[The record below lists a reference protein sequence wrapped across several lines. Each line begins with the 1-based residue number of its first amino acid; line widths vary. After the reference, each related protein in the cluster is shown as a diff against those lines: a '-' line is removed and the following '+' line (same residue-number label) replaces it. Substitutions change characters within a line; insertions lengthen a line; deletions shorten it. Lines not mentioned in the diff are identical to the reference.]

1 MELINHHTGL
11 YTNYS
16 YAEERVTA
24 FSVGAAKTGAFIR
37 TIDNSAILCRVHDG
51 SIYFYDRQAKAE
63 IQISMDVLN
72 RLAR

>member
-1 MELINHHTGL
+1 MGITKQNGGY

-24 FSVGAAKTGAFIR
+24 FSVGVAKTGTFIR
-37 TIDNSAILCRVHDG
+37 TIGNSAILCRVHDG
-51 SIYFYDRQAKAE
+51 SVYFYDRQAKAE

-72 RLAR
+72 KLAR